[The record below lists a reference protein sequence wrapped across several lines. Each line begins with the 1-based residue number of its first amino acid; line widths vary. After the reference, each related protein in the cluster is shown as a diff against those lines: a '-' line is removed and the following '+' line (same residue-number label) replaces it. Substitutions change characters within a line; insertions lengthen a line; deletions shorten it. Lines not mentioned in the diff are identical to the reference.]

1 MRVPHVH
8 VDIDAGREPL
18 RRGIEKGFGYITFL
32 MAASM
37 LIYCIAGIQYNIDA
51 HKTIL
56 YCIGLYGIPVVCSA
70 LIIADR
76 HRSIFFAVGLF
87 AISLAFSRVVR
98 YYQWIH
104 YGNNVMYV
112 AGLILTILA
121 LNMMYSGFRY
131 VSGNSR
137 SITTI
142 LMSAFFFTIVMSIE
156 VYLGYRLSPDNT
168 TFIRDYGNSVAAIVM
183 YIIYI
188 GLVWSEPI
196 RKSTELE
203 KISRTLTGFRV
214 AEGAGPNAY
223 IHRDVAQTLVSF
235 IADGNPTEDYD
246 SMESAELM
254 EAPEVPDESEEEESQ
269 GVVASI
275 LSRNKDEDE
284 INRPTVYSE
293 YLSKYT
299 VKILQDGPVYAEMKF
314 DFNDG
319 LIQIYATLQKW
330 TGPDGP
336 SYISFSDHTEGS
348 MLDVRPLRILHAS
361 IEGTDLIMEYSGGI
375 AGKFTIRHVEDGP
388 VRRVRSQGA
397 A

>member
-37 LIYCIAGIQYNIDA
+37 LIYCIAGIQYNIDTD
-51 HKTIL
+51 KSIL
-56 YCIGLYGIPVVCSA
+56 YCVGLYGIPIVCSA

-87 AISLAFSRVVR
+87 AISLAFSRVVK

-104 YGNNVMYV
+104 NGNSFMYV
-112 AGLILTILA
+112 AGLVLTILA

-156 VYLGYRLSPDNT
+156 VYIGYRISPDNT
-168 TFIRDYGNSVAAIVM
+168 TFIREYGNSLAAIAM
-183 YIIYI
+183 YVIYI

-223 IHRDVAQTLVSF
+223 IHRDVVQALVSF
-235 IADGNPTEDYD
+235 IGDGNPTENYD
-246 SMESAELM
+246 SFESAELM
-254 EAPEVPDESEEEESQ
+254 EAPEAPDESEEEESQ

-275 LSRNKDEDE
+275 LVRNDDEDAV
-284 INRPTVYSE
+284 NRPSVYSE
-293 YLSKYT
+293 YISKYS
-299 VKILQDGPVYAEMKF
+299 VNILNEGPVYAEMKF

-330 TGPDGP
+330 MGPDGP
-336 SYISFSDHTEGS
+336 SYISFSE
-348 MLDVRPLRILHAS
+348 
-361 IEGTDLIMEYSGGI
+361 
-375 AGKFTIRHVEDGP
+375 
-388 VRRVRSQGA
+388 RVPCSTSVPSAYCTHRSRA
-397 A
+397 PTSSWSTPAV